1 MWIRFFLGSLK
12 RILNRTNAVC
22 VSIGLLGK
30 KAVVLATDLTD
41 NPGCKIANVTKELIH
56 FTSHI
61 YDLAPCKIMLVEHY
75 SSNEFLDEDIYLQVL
90 LTNNEVIRQKIDKS
104 KLNRINWRS
113 FYRQVDYKKKEA
125 GSYANH
131 N

>member
-1 MWIRFFLGSLK
+1 MAESEITSNDVDTVFSWESETDLEPNKCRMRIYWI
-12 RILNRTNAVC
+12 TWE
-22 VSIGLLGK
+22 

-104 KLNRINWRS
+104 KLIELIGE
-113 FYRQVDYKKKEA
+113 VL
-125 GSYANH
+125 
-131 N
+131 